1 LPHSNKKRLV
11 LWQILGGVT
20 FIAVWQIAATL
31 LDNTYI
37 LPRPAAVLSALAGLF
52 AENDAGV
59 LSATLG
65 RWLLG
70 LIPAIVLGMLLGSL
84 SAAYVRFGAFMAP
97 LFTVI
102 KSIPIVAV
110 ILLALVWLNA
120 PLVPSFA
127 VFLAAFPSVCENSAA
142 GVKGIDRRLIEMGRV
157 YKFSLSKR
165 LFGIYLP
172 SIAPY
177 VVAAVK
183 TAAGIGLKAV
193 VVTELVVQPVLSVGA
208 QMQTARVTLSTDKL
222 LAWTVLVIAMGYL
235 IDRLLGM
242 VEKALRNRY

>member
-1 LPHSNKKRLV
+1 V
-11 LWQILGGVT
+11 LWQIFGGVT
-20 FIAVWQIAATL
+20 FIAVWQIIATL
-31 LDNTYI
+31 LNNSYI

-52 AENDAGV
+52 AGNNASI

-70 LIPAIVLGMLLGSL
+70 LAPAILFGMLLGSL
-84 SAAYVRFGAFMAP
+84 SAAYARFGAFMAP

-110 ILLALVWLNA
+110 ILLALVWLKA
-120 PLVPSFA
+120 PYVPSFA

-142 GVKGIDRRLIEMGRV
+142 GVRGIDRRLTEMGKV
-157 YKFSLSKR
+157 YRFSLSKR

-172 SIAPY
+172 SIASY
-177 VVAAVK
+177 VVAAIK

-193 VVTELVVQPVLSVGA
+193 VVTELVVQPVHSVGA
-208 QMQTARVTLSTDKL
+208 QMQTARVTLSTDIL
-222 LAWTVLVIAMGYL
+222 LAWTVLVILMGYL
-235 IDRLLGM
+235 LDRLLGL
-242 VEKALRNRY
+242 VEKQLRNRY

>member
-1 LPHSNKKRLV
+1 MF
-11 LWQILGGVT
+11 WQIFGGVT
-20 FIAVWQIAATL
+20 FIAVWQVAANIL
-31 LDNTYI
+31 NNSYI

-52 AENDAGV
+52 AGNNAGV
-59 LSATLG
+59 LSSTLG

-70 LIPAIVLGMLLGSL
+70 LVPAILLGILLGSL

-110 ILLALVWLNA
+110 ILLALVWLKA
-120 PLVPSFA
+120 PYVPSFA

-142 GVKGIDRRLIEMGRV
+142 GVRGIDRRLTDMGKV
-157 YKFSLSKR
+157 YRFSLSKR

-172 SIAPY
+172 SIAPF

-222 LAWTVLVIAMGYL
+222 LAWTVLVIAIGYL
-235 IDRLLGM
+235 LDRLLGL
-242 VEKALRNRY
+242 VEKQLRNRY

>member
-1 LPHSNKKRLV
+1 M
-11 LWQILGGVT
+11 I
-20 FIAVWQIAATL
+20 
-31 LDNTYI
+31 
-37 LPRPAAVLSALAGLF
+37 
-52 AENDAGV
+52 

-70 LIPAIVLGMLLGSL
+70 LVPAIILGMLLGSL

-120 PLVPSFA
+120 PYVPSFA

-142 GVKGIDRRLIEMGRV
+142 GVRGIDTRLTEMGRV
-157 YKFSLSKR
+157 YQFTASKR
-165 LFGIYLP
+165 IFGIYLP

-177 VVAAVK
+177 VIAAVK

-193 VVTELVVQPVLSVGA
+193 VVTELIVQPVISVGA
-208 QMQTARVTLSTDKL
+208 QMQTARVTLSTDTL
-222 LAWTVLVIAMGYL
+222 LAWTVLIILMGYL
-235 IDRLLGM
+235 LDRLLGLA
-242 VEKALRNRY
+242 EKGLRNRH

>member
-1 LPHSNKKRLV
+1 M
-11 LWQILGGVT
+11 T
-20 FIAVWQIAATL
+20 FIAVWQLVADL
-31 LDNTYI
+31 LNNSYI
-37 LPRPAAVLSALAGLF
+37 LPRPAIVLSALAGLF
-52 AENDAGV
+52 TGNNAGV

-65 RWLLG
+65 RWLFG
-70 LIPAIVLGMLLGSL
+70 LIPAILLGMLLGSL

-110 ILLALVWLNA
+110 ILLAFVWLKA
-120 PLVPSFA
+120 PYVPAFA

-142 GVKGIDRRLIEMGRV
+142 GVRGIDSRLTEMGKV
-157 YKFSLSKR
+157 YRFSLSKR
-165 LFGIYLP
+165 LFSIYLP

-193 VVTELVVQPVLSVGA
+193 VVTELVVQPVRSVGA
-208 QMQTARVTLSTDKL
+208 QMQTARVTLSTNIL
-222 LAWTVLVIAMGYL
+222 LAWTVLMILMGYL
-235 IDRLLGM
+235 LDRLLGL
-242 VEKALRNRY
+242 VEKSLRNRY

>member
-1 LPHSNKKRLV
+1 M
-11 LWQILGGVT
+11 LWQIFGGVT
-20 FIAVWQIAATL
+20 FIAVWQIIATL
-31 LDNTYI
+31 LNNSYI

-52 AENDAGV
+52 AGNNASI

-70 LIPAIVLGMLLGSL
+70 LAPAILFGMLLGSL
-84 SAAYVRFGAFMAP
+84 SAAYARFGAFMAP

-110 ILLALVWLNA
+110 ILLALVWLKA
-120 PLVPSFA
+120 PYVPSFA

-142 GVKGIDRRLIEMGRV
+142 GVRGIDRRLTEMGKV
-157 YKFSLSKR
+157 YRFSLSKR

-172 SIAPY
+172 SIASY
-177 VVAAVK
+177 VVAAIK

-193 VVTELVVQPVLSVGA
+193 VVTELVVQPVHSVGA
-208 QMQTARVTLSTDKL
+208 QMQTARVTLSTDIL
-222 LAWTVLVIAMGYL
+222 LAWTVLVILMGYL
-235 IDRLLGM
+235 LDRLLGL
-242 VEKALRNRY
+242 VEKQLRNRY

>member
-1 LPHSNKKRLV
+1 M
-11 LWQILGGVT
+11 T
-20 FIAVWQIAATL
+20 FIAVWQIAAIL
-31 LDNTYI
+31 VDNLYI
-37 LPRPAAVLSALAGLF
+37 LPRPAAVLSALTGLF
-52 AENDAGV
+52 AGNNADV
-59 LSATLG
+59 LTATLG

-70 LIPAIVLGMLLGSL
+70 LIPAIILGMLLGSL

-110 ILLALVWLNA
+110 ILLALVWLKA
-120 PLVPSFA
+120 PYVPSFA

-142 GVKGIDRRLIEMGRV
+142 GVRSIDRRLTEMGKIYR
-157 YKFSLSKR
+157 FSLSKR

-172 SIAPY
+172 SIAPF

-222 LAWTVLVIAMGYL
+222 LAWTVLIIAMGYL
-235 IDRLLGM
+235 MDRLLGIL
-242 VEKALRNRY
+242 ERGLSRYRECKGR

>member
-1 LPHSNKKRLV
+1 M
-11 LWQILGGVT
+11 T
-20 FIAVWQIAATL
+20 FIAVWQIAAML
-31 LDNTYI
+31 LDNMYI
-37 LPRPAAVLSALAGLF
+37 LPRPVAVLSALAGLF
-52 AENDAGV
+52 AGNDAGV

-70 LIPAIVLGMLLGSL
+70 LVPAIVLGMILGAL
-84 SAAYVRFGAFMAP
+84 SAAYDRFGAFMAP

-110 ILLALVWLNA
+110 ILLALVWLKA
-120 PLVPSFA
+120 PYVPSFA

-142 GVKGIDRRLIEMGRV
+142 GVRGIDRRLTEMGEV
-157 YKFSLSKR
+157 YHFSASKR

-177 VVAAVK
+177 VIAAIK

-193 VVTELVVQPVLSVGA
+193 VVTELIVQPVVSIGA
-208 QMQTARVTLSTDKL
+208 QMQLARVTLETDQL
-222 LAWTVLVIAMGYL
+222 LAWTALVILFGYL
-235 IDRLLGM
+235 VDRLLSL
-242 VEKALRNRY
+242 VEKGLARHRY